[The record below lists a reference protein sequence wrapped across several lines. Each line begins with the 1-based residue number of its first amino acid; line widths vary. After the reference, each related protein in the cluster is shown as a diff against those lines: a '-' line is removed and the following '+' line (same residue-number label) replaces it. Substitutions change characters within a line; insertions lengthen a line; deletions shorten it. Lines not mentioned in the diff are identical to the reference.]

1 MALAKWA
8 RMEEPTPGSL
18 KTRRDVDEWLL
29 PDISRYDTL
38 YTVLRQVCILL
49 VYMYRCAL
57 GHIQIFRSTTL
68 Q

>member
-8 RMEEPTPGSL
+8 RTEEPQPGSL

-38 YTVLRQVCILL
+38 YTVLDRYL
-49 VYMYRCAL
+49 
-57 GHIQIFRSTTL
+57 FF
-68 Q
+68 